1 MEGNKNAPRM
11 GGATSPGLANAQT
24 TTLFRVLNFELFA
37 KADPRVMGLGIFA
50 MLGIGGSLG
59 YQLYQDRQ
67 ANNKVKE
74 ALAQASEE
82 TVVEIP
88 KHLRRNGWN

>member
-24 TTLFRVLNFELFA
+24 TTLFRYENAVCAFSLDNYFYIDRVLNFELFA

-59 YQLYQDRQ
+59 
-67 ANNKVKE
+67 
-74 ALAQASEE
+74 
-82 TVVEIP
+82 I
-88 KHLRRNGWN
+88 